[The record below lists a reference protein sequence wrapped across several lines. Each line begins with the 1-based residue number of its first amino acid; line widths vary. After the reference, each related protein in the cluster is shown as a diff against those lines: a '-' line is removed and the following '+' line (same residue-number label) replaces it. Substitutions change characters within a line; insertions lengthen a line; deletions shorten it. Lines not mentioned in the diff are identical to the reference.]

1 MIQTSGEVL
10 TLPLDRTSRHREETA
25 GKKATVME
33 VHMEKRME
41 MTKETSLDI
50 RKLTPALV
58 DDYLRFFDQ
67 TPHSTNL
74 DEHRC
79 YCVCWSSDDDRSY
92 DFSTAEKRR
101 AMAAT
106 LVKSGRIQGY
116 LAYQAEQAAQVVGWC
131 NANVKSDCYECCSW
145 RMFMGAIPREV
156 GQPESRVKSV
166 FCFAIAP
173 HMRGKGVA
181 GALLRQV
188 CKDAEK
194 DGFDAVEAYP
204 NKVFVDTEQ
213 DFMGPVALFEKCG
226 FHVAHELDQKLVM
239 RKDLR

>member
-1 MIQTSGEVL
+1 
-10 TLPLDRTSRHREETA
+10 
-25 GKKATVME
+25 ME
-33 VHMEKRME
+33 VHMEERME

-106 LVKSGRIQGY
+106 LVKGGRIQGY
-116 LAYQAEQAAQVVGWC
+116 LAYQADQTVGWC

-145 RMFMGAIPREV
+145 RMFMGAIPRETE
-156 GQPESRVKSV
+156 PTEARVKSV

-188 CKDAEK
+188 CEDAER

-213 DFMGPVALFEKCG
+213 DFMGPVSLFEKHG
-226 FHVAHELDQKLVM
+226 FHVAHEVDQKLVM

>member
-1 MIQTSGEVL
+1 
-10 TLPLDRTSRHREETA
+10 
-25 GKKATVME
+25 
-33 VHMEKRME
+33 MEKRME
-41 MTKETSLDI
+41 MIKGTSLDI

-58 DDYLRFFDQ
+58 DDYLRFFDK
-67 TPHSTNL
+67 TPHSTNQ

-131 NANVKSDCYECCSW
+131 NANIKSDCYECCSW

-213 DFMGPVALFEKCG
+213 DFMGPVALFEKYG

>member
-1 MIQTSGEVL
+1 
-10 TLPLDRTSRHREETA
+10 
-25 GKKATVME
+25 
-33 VHMEKRME
+33 MEKRME
-41 MTKETSLDI
+41 MIKGTSLDI

-131 NANVKSDCYECCSW
+131 NANIKSDCYECCSW